1 MDLISCLVW
10 SHIKDPIL
18 EYMALMRQKRLQR
31 ELDALILVR
40 KGVAIEVF
48 RAFKKA
54 KILEG
59 DQVMPEPPDFC
70 DFEPVKE
77 IINRPA
83 DVDVVASTFDPIL
96 PLLPGMISSWR
107 SKIDGAMGEVVKRY
121 IFLKGQLAPEDYL
134 NPEYPRRS
142 QPANVKLS
150 DEQALQKV
158 KVAATA
164 FVCKK
169 CSPEDDPYDSWSCY
183 TPPPRQPTQFLFYPH
198 VLTHSCFTR
207 QSGLFDEV
215 VHDPS
220 KALGSYG
227 LHERTRWQLA
237 GRLAVDKYASGFAE
251 AVIRYIGLDPDTATS
266 DDMDYLDDR
275 FICRSCSKKSSI
287 QGDTGDGSEHFLYDW
302 RSLVSFFCVLEPQ
315 KAEILI
321 ILGRPS
327 CVLSPQYSSL

>member
-1 MDLISCLVW
+1 
-10 SHIKDPIL
+10 
-18 EYMALMRQKRLQR
+18 
-31 ELDALILVR
+31 
-40 KGVAIEVF
+40 
-48 RAFKKA
+48 
-54 KILEG
+54 
-59 DQVMPEPPDFC
+59 MPEPPDFC

-96 PLLPGMISSWR
+96 PLLPGIISSWR
-107 SKIDGAMGEVVKRY
+107 SKMDGAMAEVVKRF
-121 IFLKGQLAPEDYL
+121 IFLKGQPVPEDYE

-150 DEQALQKV
+150 DEQASQKV
-158 KVAATA
+158 KGAATA

-169 CSPEDDPYDSWSCY
+169 CSLENDSDDSWSYY

-207 QSGLFDEV
+207 QGTGLLDDYEL

-220 KALGSYG
+220 KSLGSYG
-227 LHERTRWQLA
+227 LQERTRWQLA
-237 GRLAVDKYASGFAE
+237 GWLAVDKYASGIAE

-266 DDMDYLDDR
+266 DDMDHLDDR
-275 FICRSCSKKSSI
+275 FICRPCCKKSPI
-287 QGDTGDGSEHFLYDW
+287 QGDKGDGSEHFLYDW
-302 RSLVSFFCVLEPQ
+302 RSLVSFFCVPEPQ
-315 KAEILI
+315 KAEISI

-327 CVLSPQYSSL
+327 RVLFPQYSSLRLGKKSAPI